1 MRPKYVYFNIGPTGA
16 QSSEPTTLLKVDL
29 NQRITLVDKYT
40 QIKIQELLEILV
52 NYHVEGIIN
61 QIIQIL
67 INNTG
72 QTKHI
77 HFLNIAPGKLV
88 SSIMYTLPNINF
100 DTVKF
105 QAIPLIKSMIQAK
118 FLDSKVTV
126 DPQNTYITVDWTI
139 PSS

>member
-1 MRPKYVYFNIGPTGA
+1 MRPKYVYYNIGSTGA

-29 NQRITLVDKYT
+29 NQRITLVNTYT

-61 QIIQIL
+61 NIIQIL

-77 HFLNIAPGKLV
+77 YFLNITPGKLV
-88 SSIMYTLPNINF
+88 SSIMYTLPNVNF

-105 QAIPLIKSMIQAK
+105 QAIPIIKSIIQAR
-118 FLDSKVTV
+118 FLDSRVTV
-126 DPQNTYITVDWTI
+126 DSQNTYITVDWTT